1 MGRVFEVSF
10 GFPTVIFTTL
20 LLISVGYWLLTTL
33 LGGGGGDGLDLD
45 LDLDVDLD
53 LDLDLESDVGT
64 GLGGLLRTFH
74 LHHIPL
80 SLTFTFLSL
89 FGWAVSVIATS
100 ITVESGSA
108 PPVPSIAIFLGA
120 LLVSGFIT
128 GRIGQMLQPVFA
140 SNPAL
145 GRDDL
150 IGRLCTV
157 QTGSVTATFGQ
168 AEVVDSEQGSH
179 IIQVRCE
186 QDNELRK
193 GLQALIVTVDSDGL
207 FQVSPDV
214 EAIT

>member
-1 MGRVFEVSF
+1 MGRVLEVSF

-20 LLISVGYWLLTTL
+20 LMISVGYWLLTTL
-33 LGGGGGDGLDLD
+33 LGGGGDGLDLD

-64 GLGGLLRTFH
+64 GLSGLLRTFH

-89 FGWAVSVIATS
+89 FGWAISVIATS
-100 ITVESGSA
+100 LTIESGSA
-108 PPVPSIAIFLGA
+108 SVLPAVGIFLAA
-120 LLVSGFIT
+120 LLISGFLT
-128 GRIGQMLQPVFA
+128 GRIGQALQPVFA

-150 IGRLCTV
+150 IGRICTV
-157 QTGSVTATFGQ
+157 QTGSVSGTFGQ
-168 AEVVDSEQGSH
+168 AEVVDSEAGSH
-179 IIQVRCE
+179 LIQVRCE
-186 QDNELRK
+186 PKNALRK
-193 GLQALIVTVDSDGL
+193 GSLALIVTVDDDGL
-207 FQVSPDV
+207 FQISPDV

>member
-33 LGGGGGDGLDLD
+33 LGGGGDGIDLD

-64 GLGGLLRTFH
+64 GLSGLLRTFH

-80 SLTFTFLSL
+80 SLTFTILSL
-89 FGWAVSVIATS
+89 FGWAISVIATS
-100 ITVESGSA
+100 LTVESGSA
-108 PPVPSIAIFLGA
+108 SLLPAVGIFLGA
-120 LLVSGFIT
+120 LVVSGFLT
-128 GRIGQMLQPVFA
+128 GRIGQVLRPVFA
-140 SNPAL
+140 PNPAL
-145 GRDDL
+145 GRGDL
-150 IGRLCTV
+150 VGRICTV
-157 QTGSVTATFGQ
+157 QTGSVSASFGQ
-168 AEVVDSEQGSH
+168 AEVVDSEDGSH
-179 IIQVRCE
+179 LIQVRCE
-186 QDNELRK
+186 AKNELRK
-193 GLQALIVTVDSDGL
+193 GSRALIVTVDSDGL